1 MENTIENQPKKT
13 WFKKI
18 IIITLCLLLLLFCYT
33 RFWIHKWITIKEYP
47 IIEETLP
54 SNWNGLKIVHFS
66 DIHFGKTTNETE
78 VEKVV
83 KEINLTNSDIV
94 IFSGDLLDN
103 GINLSDKNIDFLK
116 NTLSKITAKQKKY
129 AILGDNDYS
138 NKETYQTIMES
149 AGFRIL
155 ENENEL
161 IFQDGSS
168 PILIAGISSLQK
180 EELNITNTFKTDV
193 SNVAYKILISH
204 EPIIRNKL
212 NNEVNLILCGH
223 TLGGLI
229 RIPKIGPIIKKDYS
243 ENFLNDTYEQ
253 NQIKMY
259 ISSGI
264 GTENI
269 NFRFNNM
276 PSINLYRFYNYS

>member
-1 MENTIENQPKKT
+1 
-13 WFKKI
+13 
-18 IIITLCLLLLLFCYT
+18 
-33 RFWIHKWITIKEYP
+33 
-47 IIEETLP
+47 
-54 SNWNGLKIVHFS
+54 
-66 DIHFGKTTNETE
+66 
-78 VEKVV
+78 
-83 KEINLTNSDIV
+83 
-94 IFSGDLLDN
+94 
-103 GINLSDKNIDFLK
+103 
-116 NTLSKITAKQKKY
+116 
-129 AILGDNDYS
+129 
-138 NKETYQTIMES
+138 MES